1 MRKRRNKPVV
11 RNDGFVDAVIK
22 HGFMQYV
29 KNNDFYYSGAPLSD
43 GMLRHFWKNALMRRI
58 SSLPA
63 EAALKNGYTVE
74 EDKENFILPAME
86 KLGAT
91 NILIEALAWARHF
104 GRSCVFMIAD
114 DGGEESEPINYDRLR
129 SIKAMKV
136 YDGSCIT
143 DDAGGLLINDDPT
156 DTNFGRTEWY
166 QVTPPTSG
174 KMLYIHHSRLL
185 VFDGDLLPEYDR
197 IARNGAGLSCLEG
210 VVKAVNRS
218 DTSQSTALNA
228 LERLSTALLK
238 FNNLAMMLQNDKGS
252 EIVQQRLDLIDMA
265 RNILNVIAVDSA
277 DEYQVYNIPM
287 SGIPALLDSFGQ
299 YICGLTGIPFTVL
312 FGRSPAGLNST
323 GAGDLENYYNMIAG
337 IQRRQ
342 LKPQLEK
349 LIRTLMLCNDG
360 PTGGKE
366 IKDWSIKFNTLWVP
380 TEKEQA
386 ETEKLKAEKQKL
398 EVETVALLKNT
409 QLMDD
414 AEARKYL
421 QEHTD
426 YPISKA
432 QLNLE
437 DIDPDLDDDL
447 NGIE

>member
-1 MRKRRNKPVV
+1 M
-11 RNDGFVDAVIK
+11 
-22 HGFMQYV
+22 
-29 KNNDFYYSGAPLSD
+29 
-43 GMLRHFWKNALMRRI
+43 
-58 SSLPA
+58 
-63 EAALKNGYTVE
+63 
-74 EDKENFILPAME
+74 
-86 KLGAT
+86 
-91 NILIEALAWARHF
+91 
-104 GRSCVFMIAD
+104 
-114 DGGEESEPINYDRLR
+114 
-129 SIKAMKV
+129 
-136 YDGSCIT
+136 
-143 DDAGGLLINDDPT
+143 
-156 DTNFGRTEWY
+156 
-166 QVTPPTSG
+166 
-174 KMLYIHHSRLL
+174 
-185 VFDGDLLPEYDR
+185 
-197 IARNGAGLSCLEG
+197 EG

-398 EVETVALLKNT
+398 EVETVALLKNA

-421 QEHTD
+421 QEYTD

-447 NGIE
+447 NGNE